1 MRLRQIGVEV
11 GEVLE
16 LGEALELMRTGRVDV
31 TSWIERAPLTEGVA
45 VFRRMA
51 DPGEAD
57 LKAVLVGSP

>member
-1 MRLRQIGVEV
+1 
-11 GEVLE
+11 
-16 LGEALELMRTGRVDV
+16 MRTGRVDV

-57 LKAVLVGSP
+57 LKTVLVGSP